1 MTLKRQ
7 SVQRL
12 SYPKKARTLCVSQE
26 RGIVERMVW
35 SKTNGRSLLSGA
47 EKEDGGGGGG
57 GKRLSYTGEAEAKNT
72 SKKIR

>member
-12 SYPKKARTLCVSQE
+12 SYHKKARTFCVSQE

-47 EKEDGGGGGG
+47 EKEDAGGGGGEIELDWG
-57 GKRLSYTGEAEAKNT
+57 GGSEKYV
-72 SKKIR
+72 

>member
-12 SYPKKARTLCVSQE
+12 SYHKKARTFCVSQE

-47 EKEDGGGGGG
+47 EKEDGGGREIELDWGGG
-57 GKRLSYTGEAEAKNT
+57 SEKYV
-72 SKKIR
+72 

>member
-12 SYPKKARTLCVSQE
+12 SYHKKARTFCVSQE

-35 SKTNGRSLLSGA
+35 SKTNGRSLLSGV
-47 EKEDGGGGGG
+47 EKEDVGGEGGEIELDWRGG
-57 GKRLSYTGEAEAKNT
+57 SEKYV
-72 SKKIR
+72 

>member
-12 SYPKKARTLCVSQE
+12 SYPQKASTFCVSQE

-47 EKEDGGGGGG
+47 EKEDGGGGVGGEIELDWGG
-57 GKRLSYTGEAEAKNT
+57 GSEKYV
-72 SKKIR
+72 

>member
-12 SYPKKARTLCVSQE
+12 SYPAKARTFCVSQE

-47 EKEDGGGGGG
+47 EKEDVGGGGGG
-57 GKRLSYTGEAEAKNT
+57 GEIELDWGGGSEKYV
-72 SKKIR
+72 